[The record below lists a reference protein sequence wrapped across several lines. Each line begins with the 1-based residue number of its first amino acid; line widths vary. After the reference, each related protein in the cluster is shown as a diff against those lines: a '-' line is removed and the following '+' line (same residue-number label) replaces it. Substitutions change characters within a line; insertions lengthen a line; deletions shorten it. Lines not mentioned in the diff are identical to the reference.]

1 MSVSILLVRG
11 LLEAVDSAGVPR
23 QEFLTAAELDP
34 ARLNDGDA
42 RITVDEY
49 DRLQL
54 LALEMTGDAA
64 LGLHMGERASLAAFD
79 VVGHL
84 LSHAATMREGIQIF
98 LRFHRILSDCA
109 DSKLLEDGDTGTIEY
124 EFPRGAARANRI
136 RSEFGMTVLKWMGE
150 HYVGRDK
157 LAREVFFEHPAPEY
171 ASEYTRIFGEGVR
184 FGHPFTGVSFHR
196 SLLDREQLHKDPE
209 LSQVLESQAERK
221 IGRLARSVGYRER
234 LREYLAAQAFA
245 PRPQMEAV
253 ARRFGMSVR
262 SLRRRLT
269 EEGVSYGSLVEE
281 ALATVAKSMLDDP
294 SRSIQETAYA
304 LGFSDPSA
312 FHRAFKRWTN
322 QTPKQYRDGR

>member
-11 LLEAVDSAGVPR
+11 LVEAVGSAGVTR
-23 QEFLTAAELDP
+23 EGFLDAAGLDP
-34 ARLNDGDA
+34 TRLDDGDA
-42 RITVDEY
+42 RISVDEY

-54 LALEMTGDAA
+54 LALEMSEDEA

-84 LSHAATMREGIQIF
+84 LSHAVTMREGVQIF

-109 DSKLLEDGDTGTIEY
+109 DSTLREEGDTGTIEY

-136 RSEFGMTVLKWMGE
+136 RAEFGMTVLKWMGE

-157 LAREVFFEHPAPEY
+157 LARRVFFEHAAPEY
-171 ASEYTRIFGEGVR
+171 AAEYTRIFGQSVH
-184 FGHPFTGVSFHR
+184 FGHAFTGIEFDR
-196 SLLDREQLHKDPE
+196 ALLDREQLHKDPE
-209 LSQVLESQAERK
+209 LSLVLETQAERK
-221 IGRLARSVGYRER
+221 ISRLARSVGYRER
-234 LREYLAAQAFA
+234 LKEYLAAQALVE
-245 PRPQMEAV
+245 RPQMESV

-269 EEGVSYGSLVEE
+269 EEGVSYGALVEE

-322 QTPKQYRDGR
+322 LTPKQYRGSR